1 MNKSEPIADRL
12 AAALTVLHC
21 YLTDECPHSDQIG
34 EDDLAEALD
43 HGQEALADWDRYCL
57 EHALN
62 QQALPLEPAPAPAM
76 PDRPLTCSVCGGA
89 EPCSHDFDRLH
100 ADLAAF
106 GATLGSESLCAWQL
120 DDDGVYET
128 SCGGFYGPTEGN
140 VEDNRFRFCPYCGA
154 PIDRLPTPRS

>member
-1 MNKSEPIADRL
+1 MTSIAPIADRL
-12 AAALTVLHC
+12 AASLTVLAC
-21 YLTDECPHSDQIG
+21 YLTDDCPHSDQIG
-34 EDDLAEALD
+34 EDDLAEALE

-62 QQALPLEPAPAPAM
+62 QQALPLEPN
-76 PDRPLTCSVCGGA
+76 LTESSESCCVCGGA

-120 DDDGVYET
+120 DDDGVFET
-128 SCGGFYGPTEGN
+128 QCGGYFGFTEGN
-140 VEDNRFRFCPYCGA
+140 VEDTRFRFCPYCGA